1 MVRNSHILEPCCDW
15 IELEEEDILLAKGS
29 ADDLVALLKDKQ
41 IQLPHS
47 ERNLHFGSNLED
59 DLVVELIVPPQS
71 SVLRDRLLSTDLQND
86 SDVQI
91 IGVKSR
97 GIHYSEQKIKN
108 ATIRIGDIILVRC
121 TRKKLEQIRK
131 GNDFIIVED
140 VQHNIVEKKKARLA
154 FFIFA
159 GVVFSATTGLTDI
172 MISAISGVFLMA
184 VTGCLKLK
192 DAYRSLQP
200 DILLLIVGTIALGQA
215 MDKTGASQ
223 LYAEN
228 FLKLFH
234 GMGPGFVLAGI
245 IILTSICT
253 HILSNNA
260 TAVLLMPIAIST
272 ALALGV
278 NPKPFIIGI
287 CFGASACFATPIG
300 YQTNLLVYAP
310 GGYRFTDYFKL
321 GIFLNLLVIAM
332 ASIFIPRIWHF

>member
-1 MVRNSHILEPCCDW
+1 
-15 IELEEEDILLAKGS
+15 
-29 ADDLVALLKDKQ
+29 
-41 IQLPHS
+41 
-47 ERNLHFGSNLED
+47 
-59 DLVVELIVPPQS
+59 VVELIVPPQS
-71 SVLRDRLLSTDLQND
+71 SVLRDRLLSTGLQD
-86 SDVQI
+86 DPDVQI

-97 GIHYSEQKIKN
+97 GLHYSEQKIKN

-131 GNDFIIVED
+131 GNDFIIIED
-140 VQHNIVEKKKARLA
+140 VHHNIVEKKKARLA
-154 FFIFA
+154 FIIFA
-159 GVVFSATTGLTDI
+159 GVVFSATIGLTDI

-184 VTGCLKLK
+184 VSGCLKLK

-200 DILLLIVGTIALGQA
+200 DVLLLIIGTIALGQA
-215 MDKTGASQ
+215 MEKSGASQ

-234 GMGPGFVLAGI
+234 GLGPEFVLAGI
-245 IILTSICT
+245 I
-253 HILSNNA
+253 A

-272 ALALGV
+272 ALTLGV

-310 GGYRFTDYFKL
+310 GGYRFTDYLKL
-321 GIFLNLLVIAM
+321 GIFLNLLVIIM
-332 ASIFIPRIWHF
+332 ASIFIPQIWHF